1 MKPQEFR
8 DMTSDEIERKLT
20 EFKEQ
25 LFKLKIKLSTKQIE
39 KTSQIKTIKQDI
51 ARALTVLK
59 QKKSGKEA
67 VNVGKK

>member
-1 MKPQEFR
+1 MKAQEFR
-8 DMTSDEIERKLT
+8 DMTSDEIERKMT
-20 EFKEQ
+20 ELKEQ
-25 LFKLKIKLSTKQIE
+25 LFKLKLKLSTKQIE

-59 QKKSGKEA
+59 QKKNGKEA